1 MTELL
6 QAAVSPPNLVPTG
19 LLVFV
24 LLYWL
29 TVIVGLVHLDTLDVD
44 VAADT
49 DADFNLDAHAGPHLH
64 HGEVGVD
71 WLNNALAFFNLGRV
85 PLMVFL
91 SFVALPLWT
100 GSMLLNYYT
109 NNISWLLGIVFLLPL
124 LISSLFL
131 AKLLTTPFVKL
142 FAALEKDHDAG
153 GQPLGKICTVLL
165 PTTQERM
172 GQAAVRQ
179 TSGAPLV
186 LNVRAASTTKLRK
199 GDSALVIDFDAHRRC
214 YLIEP
219 YETT

>member
-29 TVIVGLVHLDTLDVD
+29 TVVVGLVHIDALDVD
-44 VAADT
+44 VAT
-49 DADFNLDAHAGPHLH
+49 DADVDLDAHTGLHLH

-71 WLNNALAFFNLGRV
+71 WLNNALVFFNLGRV

-91 SFVALPLWT
+91 SFVALPLWA
-100 GSMLLNYYT
+100 GSILLNYYT
-109 NNISWLLGIVFLLPL
+109 QNTFWLLGIVFLLPL
-124 LISSLFL
+124 LVGSLFL
-131 AKLLTTPFVKL
+131 AKVLTMPFVKL
-142 FAALEKDHDAG
+142 FAALEKDHDAD

-165 PTTQERM
+165 STTHERM
-172 GQAAVRQ
+172 GQAAVPQ

-186 LNVRAASTTKLRK
+186 LNVRAASVTELRK
-199 GDSALVIDFDAHRRC
+199 GDSALVIDFDAQRRC

-219 YETT
+219 YETI